1 VQIWVAFESIGG
13 LAVVS
18 LKTRFALLCL
28 FLALV
33 TSAVAGI
40 GIYTSSRM
48 GSAIDE
54 LANSATAIRN
64 HTIGDML
71 HDGLRADVYAAL
83 IRSDTGEDGTETIDE
98 TRAHAKEFSER
109 IAATKAIVSSPETR
123 ARLEAL
129 DEPLS
134 SYIAQAVSLVEL
146 AFRDRK
152 AAFAGMAQFDERFEA
167 LEKSMKEAGD
177 ALEAEATSAQAG
189 AGMARTL
196 AATVA
201 LAGLGMALLTAIGL
215 YVAVL
220 RSIAH
225 PIAEIAATMR
235 LRDSETAA
243 AVIPHRDR
251 RDEIGEVARSIAAY
265 QEALVGRAAAEQM
278 QRDEE
283 LKVSQ
288 RQSAAFAETA
298 QQIRLA
304 VDAAVRG
311 DFSHRVD
318 AGSQRGEMAALVT
331 GINQINTAIDGATTT
346 FADILQAIAEGDLTR
361 SIGTDYSGKL
371 GSVSASIN
379 GMVEKLSVTVTAI
392 KQTAGEVTAAAEEIR
407 SGAENLSTRTEE
419 QAASLEETAATTE
432 QLAASV
438 KASANASRQAVDL
451 AENATRV
458 ARHGGAIVTDAI
470 GAMNRIE
477 QASDKITDI
486 ISVIDGIAFQTNLL
500 ALNAAVE
507 AARAGDAGKGF
518 AVVAS
523 EVRALAQQ
531 SSDAAKDIS
540 GLISD
545 TTQEVAAGVRLVR
558 SAGEALEEI
567 VEATQNVAKT
577 VTEVSGASGEQ
588 AHGID
593 EMSQTVARM
602 DEMTQQNAALAEESS
617 ASAVMLERKIAELD
631 ALVAAFRTAGV
642 ARAAVRPASAVPLR
656 LAG

>member
-1 VQIWVAFESIGG
+1 MVT
-13 LAVVS
+13 

-28 FLALV
+28 FLAFV
-33 TSAVAGI
+33 TSVVAGI
-40 GIYTSSRM
+40 GIHASSRM
-48 GSAIDE
+48 GGAIDD

-83 IRSDTGEDGTETIDE
+83 IRSDTGQDGAETIEE
-98 TRAHAKEFSER
+98 TKAHAKEFSER
-109 IAATKAIVSSPETR
+109 IAATKAIVGSADSR
-123 ARLEAL
+123 ARLQAL
-129 DEPLS
+129 DEPLQ
-134 SYIAQAVSLVEL
+134 SYIAQAVTLVEL

-152 AAFAGMAQFDERFEA
+152 AALAGMALFDERFEA

-177 ALEAEATSAQAG
+177 ALEAEAMAAQAG
-189 AGMARTL
+189 AGSARQL
-196 AATVA
+196 AAAVA
-201 LAGLGMALLTAIGL
+201 ITGLIIALLTALGL
-215 YVAVL
+215 YAAVL
-220 RSIAH
+220 RGIVR
-225 PIAEIAATMR
+225 PIAEIVATMR
-235 LRDSETAA
+235 RRGSDSATV
-243 AVIPHRDR
+243 VIPHRDR
-251 RDEIGEVARSIAAY
+251 RDEIGEMARTIGSYEDVLA
-265 QEALVGRAAAEQM
+265 GRAAQEQM
-278 QRDEE
+278 RRDEE
-283 LKVSQ
+283 LRASQ
-288 RQSAAFAETA
+288 QQSAAFAETA
-298 QQIRLA
+298 QQIRRA
-304 VDAAVRG
+304 VDAAVQG

-318 AGSQRGEMAALVT
+318 PGAQQGEMTALVT
-331 GINQINTAIDGATTT
+331 GINQINVAIDGATTT
-346 FADILQAIAEGDLTR
+346 FADILEAIAEGDLTR

-407 SGAENLSTRTEE
+407 AGAENLSTRTEE

-438 KASANASRQAVDL
+438 KASADASRQAVDL
-451 AENATRV
+451 AENATSV
-458 ARHGGAIVTDAI
+458 ARRGGAIVTDAI

-477 QASDKITDI
+477 QASDKITTI
-486 ISVIDGIAFQTNLL
+486 ISVIDSIAFQTNLL

-540 GLISD
+540 GLIGD

-558 SAGEALEEI
+558 SAGEALREI

-577 VTEVSGASGEQ
+577 VTDVSSASGEQ
-588 AHGID
+588 AHGIE

-602 DEMTQQNAALAEESS
+602 DEMTQQNAALAEQSS
-617 ASAVMLERKIAELD
+617 ASALLLGRKIVELD
-631 ALVAAFRTAGV
+631 ALVKAFRTGQIV
-642 ARAAVRPASAVPLR
+642 APARRPDPVLR
-656 LAG
+656 LRKAG

>member
-1 VQIWVAFESIGG
+1 M
-13 LAVVS
+13 VS

-28 FLALV
+28 FLALI

-40 GIYTSSRM
+40 GIYSSSRM
-48 GSAIDE
+48 GGAIDE

-83 IRSDTGEDGTETIDE
+83 IRSDTGADGAETIAE

-109 IAATKAIVSSPETR
+109 IAATKAIVSSPETLS
-123 ARLEAL
+123 RLRAL
-129 DEPLS
+129 DEPLQ
-134 SYIAQAVSLVEL
+134 SYIAQAAALVEL

-152 AAFAGMAQFDERFEA
+152 AALDGMTLFDERFEA
-167 LEKSMKEAGD
+167 LETSMKEAGD
-177 ALEAEATSAQAG
+177 ALEAEALAAQAG
-189 AGMARTL
+189 AGSARQL

-201 LAGLGMALLTAIGL
+201 ITGLIIAVLTALGL

-220 RSIAH
+220 RSIIR
-225 PIAEIAATMR
+225 PIADIVVTMR
-235 LRDSETAA
+235 QRGSEAVT
-243 AVIPHRDR
+243 VIPHRDR
-251 RDEIGEVARSIAAY
+251 RDEIGEMARTIGSYQDVLAARSD
-265 QEALVGRAAAEQM
+265 EERRR
-278 QRDEE
+278 RDEE
-283 LKVSQ
+283 LLISQ
-288 RQSAAFAETA
+288 KQSEIFAETA
-298 QQIRLA
+298 QQIRQA
-304 VDAAVRG
+304 VDAAVHG

-318 AGSQRGEMAALVT
+318 PGSQQGEMAALVT
-331 GINQINTAIDGATTT
+331 GINQINIAVDDATTT
-346 FADILQAIAEGDLTR
+346 FADILEAIAEGDLTR
-361 SIGTDYSGKL
+361 AVDVEYSGKL
-371 GSVSASIN
+371 GSVSSSIN
-379 GMVEKLSVTVTAI
+379 GMVEKLSLTVDVI
-392 KQTAGEVTAAAEEIR
+392 KQTAREVAAAAEEIKA
-407 SGAENLSTRTEE
+407 GAENLSTRTEE
-419 QAASLEETAATTE
+419 QASSLEETAATTE

-438 KASANASRQAVDL
+438 KVSARATRQAVTL
-451 AENATRV
+451 AENATLV
-458 ARHGGAIVTDAI
+458 ARNGGAIVTDAI

-477 QASDKITDI
+477 LASGKITDI

-545 TTQEVAAGVRLVR
+545 TTEEVAAGVKLVR
-558 SAGEALEEI
+558 SAGAALSEI
-567 VEATQNVAKT
+567 VEATQSVAKT

-588 AHGID
+588 ANGID

-602 DEMTQQNAALAEESS
+602 DEMTQQNAALAEQSA
-617 ASAVMLERKIAELD
+617 ASAVLLGRKIAELD
-631 ALVAAFRTAGV
+631 TLVAAFRTAG
-642 ARAAVRPASAVPLR
+642 AGTAANRPALVMPLR
-656 LAG
+656 RAG

>member
-1 VQIWVAFESIGG
+1 
-13 LAVVS
+13 VVS

-28 FLALV
+28 FLAFI

-40 GIYTSSRM
+40 GIHSSSRM
-48 GSAIDE
+48 GSAIDD

-83 IRSDTGEDGTETIDE
+83 IRSDAGQDGAETIAE
-98 TRAHAKEFSER
+98 TRAHAQEFSER
-109 IAATKAIVSSPETR
+109 IAATKAIVSSPQTL
-123 ARLEAL
+123 ARLQAL
-129 DEPLS
+129 DEPLKN
-134 SYIAQAVSLVEL
+134 YIAQAVTLVEL

-152 AAFAGMAQFDERFEA
+152 AALAGMSLFDERFEA
-167 LEKSMKEAGD
+167 LETSMKEAGD
-177 ALEAEATSAQAG
+177 ALEAEALAAQTG
-189 AGMARTL
+189 AGSARQL
-196 AATVA
+196 AAGVA
-201 LAGLGMALLTAIGL
+201 IAGLIIALLTAMGL
-215 YVAVL
+215 YAAVL
-220 RSIAH
+220 RSIIR
-225 PIAEIAATMR
+225 PIAEIVATMR
-235 LRDSETAA
+235 QRGSDAVA

-251 RDEIGEVARSIAAY
+251 RDEIGEMARTIGSY
-265 QEALVGRAAAEQM
+265 QDVLAGRAA
-278 QRDEE
+278 EE
-283 LKVSQ
+283 RLRRCEDLRASQ
-288 RQSAAFAETA
+288 RQAEAFAETA
-298 QQIRLA
+298 QQIRRA
-304 VDAAVRG
+304 VDAAVHG
-311 DFSHRVD
+311 DFSQRVD
-318 AGSQRGEMAALVT
+318 PGAQQGEMTALVT
-331 GINQINTAIDGATTT
+331 GINQINVAIDGATTT
-346 FADILQAIAEGDLTR
+346 FADILEAIADGDLTR
-361 SIGTDYSGKL
+361 SVGADYSGKL

-379 GMVEKLSVTVTAI
+379 GMVEKLATTVSVI
-392 KQTAGEVTAAAEEIR
+392 KQTAREVAAAAEEIKA
-407 SGAENLSTRTEE
+407 GAENLSTRTEE
-419 QAASLEETAATTE
+419 QASSLEETAATTE

-438 KASANASRQAVDL
+438 KASSNASRQAVDL

-458 ARHGGAIVTDAI
+458 ARNGGAIVTDAI

-545 TTQEVAAGVRLVR
+545 TTQEVAAGVKLVR
-558 SAGEALEEI
+558 SAGEALGEI
-567 VEATQNVAKT
+567 VEATQSVAKT
-577 VTEVSGASGEQ
+577 VTEVAAASGEQ
-588 AHGID
+588 SNGID

-602 DEMTQQNAALAEESS
+602 DEMTQQNAALAEESA
-617 ASAVMLERKIAELD
+617 ASAVLLGRKIAELD
-631 ALVAAFRTAGV
+631 SLVAAFRTAGA
-642 ARAAVRPASAVPLR
+642 ARAVVRPAAAMPLR